1 MATDISNRVREIAR
15 YCDSA
20 ESEVI
25 ERALERG
32 LEDLWCDVVVTRY
45 LGGEID
51 RETAVEEVGHDI
63 VDRADAASEAVDA
76 DVEWALGEESV

>member
-15 YCDSA
+15 YRDSA

-32 LEDLWCDVVVTRY
+32 LEDLWRDVVVTRY
-45 LGGEID
+45 LEGEID
-51 RETAVEEVGHDI
+51 RETAVEEVGHDV
-63 VDRADAASEAVDA
+63 VDRADAASDAVDT
-76 DVEWALGEESV
+76 DVDWALGEESV